1 VFSQTPVEATLIEA
15 STLVV
20 VGTGIGGTMESWAC
34 RTDLWAIQW
43 LGTNRCLW
51 FMHRLAAVGLT
62 LRSLAP
68 ISAFT
73 WAIRDSTANNSTTTV
88 YSTNDTAT
96 MTSTTMNSTM
106 DSATIKTVAEETA
119 SVDASEASRK
129 ESVGSL
135 STSPSVYT
143 GGDGH
148 QEATHNHGFDALQE
162 EIRELSIM
170 MYIGLSSLK

>member
-20 VGTGIGGTMESWAC
+20 VGTGCGGPMETWAC
-34 RTDLWAIQW
+34 GTDLWAVEW
-43 LGTNRCLW
+43 LGANRCLW
-51 FMHRLAAVGLT
+51 FVHRLAAVGLT

-68 ISAFT
+68 IPALAWAVGDSSADDT
-73 WAIRDSTANNSTTTV
+73 TTTMESAMNSTTMD
-88 YSTNDTAT
+88 S
-96 MTSTTMNSTM
+96 STM
-106 DSATIKTVAEETA
+106 DSAAEETA
-119 SVDASEASRK
+119 SVDATEASRK
-129 ESVGSL
+129 ESVGSS

-148 QEATHNHGFDALQE
+148 QEAAHNHGFDALQE

-170 MYIGLSSLK
+170 VFIGLSSLNKMIDL